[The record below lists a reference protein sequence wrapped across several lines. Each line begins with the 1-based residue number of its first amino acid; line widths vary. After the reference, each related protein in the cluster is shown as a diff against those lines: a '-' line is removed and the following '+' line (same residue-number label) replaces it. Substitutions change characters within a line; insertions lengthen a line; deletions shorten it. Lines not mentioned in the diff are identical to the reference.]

1 MKRLLIGLVLLTAAF
16 NLQAQNIDPNYQ
28 DGVLY
33 FRLHSDFPLSM
44 LNPDDNDV
52 IRMSELPFLSGMF
65 AKYGATQLLRP
76 FHLFGNEELLRT
88 IEVHFDKMDLIDSF
102 LTELQG
108 SEWVVMA
115 EKVPFM
121 KLMGSVNDP
130 YYGTVSGRNWK
141 WHLDMIKADSA
152 WMIQTG
158 KSYIKVAVVDNFVWE
173 GHPDL
178 DIDSAN
184 LCTVSYSSYSGY
196 KYTVGTAAPPSS
208 ITQGS
213 NEKAYYASHGTHCAG
228 LVGATNN
235 NQTGIASIGGGVT
248 LMGVSS
254 TTAQY
259 PQAVIYGMQGV
270 QWAAEHGA
278 NVISMSFGGATGAQT
293 YQSLMKS
300 CYDAGIVLVAAAGNE
315 GDGENKI
322 IYPGGLPTVISVAS
336 VDGDGKISYFSQWG
350 EGRADIAAPGGFILG
365 KSQYPNI
372 LSTTFCKAY
381 LAKSMGFSGTYY
393 DGMQGTSMACPV
405 TAGVIGLLLSKDST
419 LTPDAIKLRLQRTA
433 HPLNSASEHTIDG
446 YGYIDA
452 YAALHYEYLVLDKDT
467 LLLSKE
473 SGQKNSIRVESS
485 KSWQLSGLPSWLS
498 ASRTSG
504 DSGLTEIVFT
514 TLSEND
520 GNSGRLALLSFDGGG
535 RIGKKNLVVSQSHL
549 TFEFEADPE
558 SVILSGGKGVSDT
571 LHIHSTIPWNI
582 RNESSWLATVTN
594 NIGTDS
600 AIVVL
605 TTRSSNT
612 WGRNREADIVFELK
626 GLPNDTVRVMQRM
639 ADFISLSST
648 LLTVGPATGDN
659 VSVNIYSNVSWQV
672 NGGDTSWIRPDMTS
686 GNDSAELVFTI
697 LQDNTTGSV
706 RTASYTI
713 TNGSITKSLT
723 IQQQHNLSL
732 RESVAN
738 PLRVSPNPT
747 NGTVV
752 CGNIPQA
759 VTEVRLFDM
768 QGRLLQVRPV
778 LDACATFDLSNY
790 ASGLYVIRCG
800 EFTVKISKQ

>member
-184 LCTVSYSSYSGY
+184 LCTVSYSRINGY
-196 KYTVGTAAPPSS
+196 EYTVGTASPPST
-208 ITQGS
+208 IAQGS
-213 NEKAYYASHGTHCAG
+213 SEKAYYASHGTHCAG

-293 YQSLMKS
+293 YQTLMQA
-300 CYDAGIVLVAAAGNE
+300 CYNAGIVLVAAAGNE

-350 EGRADIAAPGGFILG
+350 EGRADIAAPGGFIVG
-365 KSQYPNI
+365 KTQYPNI
-372 LSTTFCKAY
+372 LSTTFCTAY
-381 LAKSMGFSGTYY
+381 LTRNMGFSGTYY
-393 DGMQGTSMACPV
+393 DGMQGTSMACPLA
-405 TAGVIGLLLSKDST
+405 AGVVGLLLSKDST

-433 HPLNSASEHTIDG
+433 HPLNAASEHTIDG

-452 YAALHYEYLVLDKDT
+452 YAALRYEYLLVSADT
-467 LLLSKE
+467 LHFSKE
-473 SGQKNSIRVESS
+473 TGHQVRLRVESS
-485 KSWQLSGLPSWLS
+485 KPWKLSGLPEWLS
-498 ASRTSG
+498 VSAVAG
-504 DSGLTEIVFT
+504 DSGTKELLFT
-514 TLSEND
+514 TLSDNV
-520 GNSGRLALLSFDGGG
+520 SGTRSAVLTIKGE
-535 RIGKKNLVVSQSHL
+535 GKLGERQVVVCQADFM
-549 TFEFEADPE
+549 FELDIDPKK
-558 SVILSGGKGVSDT
+558 VTMSGSKGVNDT
-571 LHIHSTIPWNI
+571 LHVH
-582 RNESSWLATVTN
+582 ATVAWTLTN
-594 NIGTDS
+594 ASTWLSADVVPVSEDS
-600 AIVVL
+600 SLIVL
-605 TTRSSNT
+605 TTRSSNS
-612 WGRNREADIVFELK
+612 WGRDRETELVLK
-626 GLPNDTVRVMQRM
+626 AVGLPDDTVLVIQRM
-639 ADFISLSST
+639 ADFITLSST
-648 LLTVGPATGDN
+648 IANVGPAVGDT
-659 VSVNIYSNVSWQV
+659 VSVKLYSNVHWALS
-672 NGGDTSWIRPDMTS
+672 GGDSSWIMPDRTE
-686 GNDSAELVFTI
+686 GDDSARLVFTV
-697 LQDNTTGSV
+697 LQDNTSGAV
-706 RTASYTI
+706 RSAVFTI

-723 IQQQHNLSL
+723 IRQQHNLSL
-732 RESVAN
+732 KEAA
-738 PLRVSPNPT
+738 PAALHIYPNPT
-747 NGTVV
+747 TGQVI
-752 CGNIPQA
+752 CRMA
-759 VTEVRLFDM
+759 AAAAAEVRVSDL
-768 QGRLLQVRPV
+768 QGRLLQVAEMRDGVAV
-778 LDACATFDLSNY
+778 LDF
-790 ASGLYVIRCG
+790 SGFADGMYLVRCG
-800 EFTVKISKQ
+800 HVTVKVVKQ